1 MNALPENNHLYV
13 DDLGC
18 VFIPNINK
26 KYRDQLV
33 EIQDTI
39 NQDLIKLQQYATEW
53 HQPVHNFKYIGS
65 LTENECK
72 SYMAS
77 ANINKQ
83 LQAVFSCPRKWRFN
97 YKKQISNDM
106 KYYLVKTG

>member
-1 MNALPENNHLYV
+1 MFPRLCFIAILIF
-13 DDLGC
+13 C
-18 VFIPNINK
+18 V
-26 KYRDQLV
+26 
-33 EIQDTI
+33 
-39 NQDLIKLQQYATEW
+39 IK
-53 HQPVHNFKYIGS
+53 VHNFKYIGS